1 MWRQRG
7 IKPVFLLLLIAP
19 KQKNFCVTKDRV
31 PLRGSAIRPAPAL
44 FSVSKATRSRGN
56 PFLPAAQ
63 VRNSFPLVSPWG
75 QNLPSNR
82 ALGLTASHT
91 LSVKF
96 PCMCPVHPHM
106 SAGQDFLI
114 VYAGFW
120 AAGRLCNKKFT
131 LRRAKLCYNS
141 CGTVMI
147 VEKNNCAPAVGPCSE
162 RNFLCVMVKKL
173 H

>member
-1 MWRQRG
+1 MAGRLQRVA
-7 IKPVFLLLLIAP
+7 KAP
-19 KQKNFCVTKDRV
+19 
-31 PLRGSAIRPAPAL
+31 
-44 FSVSKATRSRGN
+44 RSRGN
-56 PFLPAAQ
+56 PFLPAYAGQ
-63 VRNSFPLVSPWG
+63 KFLPPGGCGSLLLLRPSQRACKRQTAAPAPLRLFRPQDAPQLRSPWG

-173 H
+173 Y

>member
-7 IKPVFLLLLIAP
+7 IEPIFLLLLIAP

-31 PLRGSAIRPAPAL
+31 PLRGSAAKPAPAL
-44 FSVSKATRSRGN
+44 IC
-56 PFLPAAQ
+56 
-63 VRNSFPLVSPWG
+63 VRRF
-75 QNLPSNR
+75 
-82 ALGLTASHT
+82 
-91 LSVKF
+91 
-96 PCMCPVHPHM
+96 C
-106 SAGQDFLI
+106 
-114 VYAGFW
+114 